1 MIYFDN
7 AATGGTKPPAVINAV
22 KAALTLCANPG
33 RSGHKLSVACAE
45 IVNNC
50 RSAVC
55 SLLGGYSPERTIF
68 VKNCTEALNTAIFGI
83 FKKGDHVVSSAMEHN
98 SVLRPLKKLA
108 DDGII
113 SYSLAPLEEGNVS
126 AEKIASLV
134 KENTRAVIITLC
146 SNVTGASPDIK
157 KIRAAIGDEILLICD
172 GAQACGHTPINM
184 KDEKIDVL
192 AAAGHK
198 GLCAIQGSG
207 VLLFSERCDVSPL
220 SFGGTGSESLSL
232 DQPAFYPDRLES
244 GTLSFPAIAS
254 LFEGALYL
262 KGNLE
267 KNRKILTNMC
277 GYLLDEMRK
286 INKIKLYS
294 RLNEGGII
302 AFSCANKPSEEV
314 AAELSDNFS
323 ICVRGGFH
331 CAPLMH
337 KALGTDEDGLVRVS
351 LSAFN
356 RPDECERF
364 ISALKKITAAK

>member
-7 AATGGTKPPAVINAV
+7 AATGGTKPPAVLNAV

-33 RSGHKLSVACAE
+33 RSGHKLSIACAE

-50 RSAVC
+50 RRALC
-55 SLLGGYSPERTIF
+55 SLLGGYSPERTVF
-68 VKNCTEALNTAIFGI
+68 TKNCTEALNTAIFGI
-83 FKKGDHVVSSAMEHN
+83 LKKGDHVVSSVMEHN
-98 SVLRPLKKLA
+98 SVLRPLKKLS

-113 SYSLAPLEEGNVS
+113 TYSLAPLENGTIS

-134 KENTRAVIITLC
+134 RENTRAVIITLC
-146 SNVTGASPDIK
+146 SNVTGAAPDID
-157 KIRAAIGDEILLICD
+157 KIRAAIGEDVLLICD
-172 GAQACGHTPINM
+172 GAQACGHTAINM
-184 KDEKIDVL
+184 RKSKVDAL
-192 AAAGHK
+192 AVAGHK
-198 GLCAIQGSG
+198 GLCAIQGAG
-207 VLLFSERCDVSPL
+207 ALLFSGRCDISPL
-220 SFGGTGSESLSL
+220 TFGGTGSESLSL

-262 KGNLE
+262 KGNFERDKRALSG
-267 KNRKILTNMC
+267 MC
-277 GYLLDEMRK
+277 GYLLSEMSK
-286 INKIKLYS
+286 IHKIKLYS

-302 AFSCANKPSEEV
+302 SFSCADKSSEEV
-314 AAELSDNFS
+314 ASELSDKFS
-323 ICVRGGFH
+323 VCVRGGFH

-337 KALGTDEDGLVRVS
+337 RALGTEEDGLVRVS

-364 ISALKKITAAK
+364 ISALKKIK